1 MPIYEVVLG
10 IVLTTMV
17 GILFVSPIYLFER
30 YILWDALDEYID
42 STVIKA
48 VACVVINV
56 AIFLI
61 GYATVLATAGYKIQ
75 QANSH
80 ENVRRLCCLRLR
92 QRGVI
97 KMEKCCKESRRQRT
111 FLAVTQTVS
120 SGMR

>member
-1 MPIYEVVLG
+1 MLIYEVVLG

-30 YILWDALDEYID
+30 CILWEVLDEYID

-61 GYATVLATAGYKIQ
+61 GYATVLAT
-75 QANSH
+75 
-80 ENVRRLCCLRLR
+80 
-92 QRGVI
+92 
-97 KMEKCCKESRRQRT
+97 ME
-111 FLAVTQTVS
+111 V
-120 SGMR
+120 